1 MKRLLLVLTCAVV
14 LAMAA
19 PFAAFPA
26 HKQQGDA
33 SVVHKHHWFSFHR
46 THKEKQQSGKHDS
59 LLKLP
64 RSVGWW
70 HHTPG
75 PAGAGAK

>member
-14 LAMAA
+14 LAMAV

-26 HKQQGDA
+26 HKQQGAGSD
-33 SVVHKHHWFSFHR
+33 HKHHWFSFHR
-46 THKEKQQSGKHDS
+46 THKEKHQADKHDS
-59 LLKLP
+59 LHNFP

-70 HHTPG
+70 HHYPG
-75 PAGAGAK
+75 PAGAGA